1 MSWYSADGSMALPE
15 TPKEEVRI
23 FFYKFSHSVFAKIT
37 IIINYSQAKP
47 AEEAPKEEA
56 AAPAVEGEAPPPPAE
71 E

>member
-15 TPKEEVRI
+15 TPKEEVT
-23 FFYKFSHSVFAKIT
+23 FFLQIYTLGFCEKKK
-37 IIINYSQAKP
+37 INYSQAKP